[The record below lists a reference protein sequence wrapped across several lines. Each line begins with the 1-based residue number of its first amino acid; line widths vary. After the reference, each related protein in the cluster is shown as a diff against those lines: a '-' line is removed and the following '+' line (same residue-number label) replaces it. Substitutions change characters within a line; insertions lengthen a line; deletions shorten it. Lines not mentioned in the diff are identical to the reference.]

1 MTGPSKNKE
10 IQNWS
15 EIIFNPDNSQIQD
28 LYSKETVDGKVSL
41 ETLAECFYADIRRV
55 KNLFTSPFTLNK
67 DFRKL
72 SKDEKQDWLVFI
84 SRIPGKL
91 KSLNLL
97 IRYYKDFCR
106 TCLIPYNEIENMA
119 KSDYDNYCGKLID
132 EGKIDESERRP
143 VANLVSFQDLK
154 EKKRRFFIEMNHLI
168 PVELKKIGFEIIRSE
183 EVAEINEKMV
193 NKLARAIHSR
203 YLHEIRKQQNGQEKN
218 IYLSWIH
225 KPGEGISQ
233 NTSDFEDLDTE
244 IKSSNLDNAYHIPAK
259 LLSIGYKIRPVK
271 KGFKPVALHLNNE
284 EVETMARVEH
294 VRWCWDKILKGW
306 LYGTVKDSNKKI
318 HSSLIPYEELSESE
332 KEKDRELVRLIPALL
347 QDIDYEAY
355 PVNPDRISK
364 LPYAIKPHSSINKI
378 LEETRQMND
387 QIRKMVKLSAKA
399 EEMVSI
405 RNSKI
410 EEAIR
415 EIESSYNYALHIQE
429 TFLPD
434 DFFVRECFPDSFIL
448 FKPKDIVS
456 GDFYFFSK
464 RDKRIIFA
472 AADCTGHGI
481 PGALLSTI
489 GYGTLDQA
497 VNELE
502 LVEPAEILN
511 HLYSRVHRF
520 LRHDED
526 NTGLSDDLDI
536 ALCALDIESNTLIYS
551 GVGSPLYRVTGNEII
566 EYKPENLIE
575 ECSEKAECRFTQE
588 KILLK
593 PGDSVYLCSDGYS
606 DQFGGKFHKKYQRNR
621 FKNFLLNIRD
631 FSMPEQSDMLYEEF
645 EQWRE
650 ENNEDQI
657 DDILVIGI
665 KI

>member
-1 MTGPSKNKE
+1 MTGKSGNKE
-10 IQNWS
+10 MQSWF
-15 EIIFNPDNSQIQD
+15 EIIFDPDNSQIQN
-28 LYSKETVDGKVSL
+28 LYSKHTGDFKVSI
-41 ETLAECFYADIRRV
+41 ENLAEYIYTDIRRV
-55 KNLFTSPFTLNK
+55 QDLFTSPFPLNK

-72 SKDEKQDWLVFI
+72 SKDEKQNWHVFV

-97 IRYYKDFCR
+97 IRNYKDFCR

-119 KSDYDNYCGKLID
+119 MSDYDNYCCKLTAG
-132 EGKIDESERRP
+132 GKIDESERRHG
-143 VANLVSFQDLK
+143 ASLVSFQDLT

-168 PVELKKIGFEIIRSE
+168 PVELKKIGFEIIRPE

-203 YLHEIRKQQNGQEKN
+203 YLHEIRKQQKGQEKN

-259 LLSIGYKIRPVK
+259 LLSIGFKIRPVK

-306 LYGTVKDSNKKI
+306 LYGNVKDSNKKI
-318 HSSLIPYEELSESE
+318 HSSIIPYEELSESE

-355 PVNPDRISK
+355 PVNPDRISR

-387 QIRKMVKLSAKA
+387 QIRKMVKLSARA

-405 RNSKI
+405 RNGKI

-448 FKPKDIVS
+448 SKPKDIVS

-464 RDKRIIFA
+464 QDKRIIFA

-520 LRHDED
+520 LRRDED
-526 NTGLSDDLDI
+526 NTGLADDLDI

-551 GVGSPLYRVTGNEII
+551 GVGSPLYRISDDQII
-566 EYKPENLIE
+566 EYKPENLIDD
-575 ECSEKAECRFTQE
+575 CSEKAECRFTQE

-593 PGDSVYLCSDGYS
+593 SGDSVYLCSDGYS

-621 FKNFLLNIRD
+621 FKNYLLSIRD
-631 FSMPEQSDMLYEEF
+631 LSMPEQSDMLYEEF

>member
-1 MTGPSKNKE
+1 MAGKSGNE
-10 IQNWS
+10 VMQSWS
-15 EIIFNPDNSQIQD
+15 EIIFDPDSSQIQN
-28 LYSKETVDGKVSL
+28 LYSKQTVDGKVSL
-41 ETLAECFYADIRRV
+41 ETLAEYFYTDIRRV
-55 KNLFTSPFTLNK
+55 QDLFNSPFPLNK

-72 SKDEKQDWLVFI
+72 SKDEKQDWHVFV

-97 IRYYKDFCR
+97 IRNYKDFCR

-119 KSDYDNYCGKLID
+119 GADYDNYCCKLTAG
-132 EGKIDESERRP
+132 GKIDESERRP
-143 VANLVSFQDLK
+143 GANLVSFQDLT

-168 PVELKKIGFEIIRSE
+168 PVELKKIGFEIIRPE

-203 YLHEIRKQQNGQEKN
+203 YLHEIRKQQKGQEKN

-306 LYGTVKDSNKKI
+306 LYGNVKDSNKKI
-318 HSSLIPYEELSESE
+318 HSSIIPYEELSESE

-355 PVNPDRISK
+355 PVNPDRISR

-387 QIRKMVKLSAKA
+387 QIRKMVKLSARA

-464 RDKRIIFA
+464 QDKRIIFA

-520 LRHDED
+520 LRRDED
-526 NTGLSDDLDI
+526 NTGLDDDLDI
-536 ALCALDIESNTLIYS
+536 SLCALDIESNTLIYS
-551 GVGSPLYRVTGNEII
+551 GVGSPLYRISGNEII
-566 EYKPENLIE
+566 EYKPENLIDD
-575 ECSEKAECRFTQE
+575 CSEKAECRFTQE

-593 PGDSVYLCSDGYS
+593 SGDSVYLCSDGYS

-621 FKNFLLNIRD
+621 FKNFLLSIRD
-631 FSMPEQSDMLYEEF
+631 FSMPEQSDKLYEEF

>member
-1 MTGPSKNKE
+1 MARSDYEAYCNKL
-10 IQNWS
+10 I
-15 EIIFNPDNSQIQD
+15 
-28 LYSKETVDGKVSL
+28 
-41 ETLAECFYADIRRV
+41 AEGGIDH
-55 KNLFTSPFTLNK
+55 P
-67 DFRKL
+67 
-72 SKDEKQDWLVFI
+72 EK
-84 SRIPGKL
+84 
-91 KSLNLL
+91 
-97 IRYYKDFCR
+97 
-106 TCLIPYNEIENMA
+106 
-119 KSDYDNYCGKLID
+119 KSDI
-132 EGKIDESERRP
+132 
-143 VANLVSFQDLK
+143 NLVPFQDLTD
-154 EKKRRFFIEMNHLI
+154 EKRRFYIEMNHLI
-168 PVELKKIGFEIIRSE
+168 PVELKKIGFEIIRPE

-203 YLHEIRKQQNGQEKN
+203 YLHEVRKQQTSQGKHT
-218 IYLSWIH
+218 YLSWVH
-225 KPGEGISQ
+225 KSGEGVNQ
-233 NTSDFEDLDTE
+233 NLTDFEDLDAE

-259 LLSIGYKIRPVK
+259 LLAIGYKIRPVK
-271 KGFKPVALHLNNE
+271 KGFRPAALHLNNE

-306 LYGTVKDSNKKI
+306 LYGNVKDSKKKL
-318 HSSLIPYEELSESE
+318 HSSIIPYEELSESE

-347 QDIDYEAY
+347 QDIDYAAY

-387 QIRKMVKLSAKA
+387 QIRKMVKLSARA

-410 EEAIR
+410 EDAIR

-434 DFFVRECFPDSFIL
+434 DLFVRECFPESFIL

-464 RDKRIIFA
+464 QGKKIIFA

-497 VNELE
+497 VNELK
-502 LVEPAEILN
+502 LVKPSEILV
-511 HLYSRVHRF
+511 HLYSKVHRF
-520 LRHDED
+520 LRHDDE
-526 NTGLSDDLDI
+526 NAGVIDDLDI
-536 ALCALDIESNTLIYS
+536 VLCSYDIESNLLIYS
-551 GVGSPLYRVTGNEII
+551 GVGRPLYRITNDEII
-566 EYKPENLIE
+566 EYKSENLIKECNENSEFGFTE
-575 ECSEKAECRFTQE
+575 EN
-588 KILLK
+588 ILLK
-593 PGDSVYLCSDGYS
+593 SGDSVYLCSDGYA
-606 DQFGGKFHKKYQRNR
+606 DQFGGKFHKRYQRKKL
-621 FKNFLLNIRD
+621 KNLLLSIRD
-631 FSMPEQSDMLYEEF
+631 YSMPEQSDKLYEEF

-650 ENNEDQI
+650 ENNEDQL

>member
-1 MTGPSKNKE
+1 MTGQLKNKLV
-10 IQNWS
+10 QNWS
-15 EIIFNPDNSQIQD
+15 EIISDSDSPQIKNPRSGQT
-28 LYSKETVDGKVSL
+28 EDGKVNIVN
-41 ETLAECFYADIRRV
+41 LAEYFYTDIWRV
-55 KNLFTSPFTLNK
+55 RNLCVSPFTLNK

-72 SKDEKQDWLVFI
+72 SEVEKQEWYAFV

-91 KSLNLL
+91 KSLNLF
-97 IRYYKDFCR
+97 IRNYRDFCR
-106 TCLIPYNEIENMA
+106 TCLIHYYEIENMA
-119 KSDYDNYCGKLID
+119 RSDYEAYCNKLIAEGRIDHPEKKSDI
-132 EGKIDESERRP
+132 
-143 VANLVSFQDLK
+143 NLVPFQDLTD
-154 EKKRRFFIEMNHLI
+154 EKRRFYIEMNHLI
-168 PVELKKIGFEIIRSE
+168 PVELKKIGFEIIRPE

-203 YLHEIRKQQNGQEKN
+203 YLHEVRKQQTSQGKHT
-218 IYLSWIH
+218 YLSWVH
-225 KPGEGISQ
+225 KSGEGVNQ
-233 NTSDFEDLDTE
+233 NLTDFEDLDAE

-259 LLSIGYKIRPVK
+259 LLAIGYKIRPVK
-271 KGFKPVALHLNNE
+271 KGFRPAALHLNNE

-306 LYGTVKDSNKKI
+306 LYGNVKDSKKKL
-318 HSSLIPYEELSESE
+318 HSSIIPYEELSESE

-347 QDIDYEAY
+347 QDIDYAAY

-387 QIRKMVKLSAKA
+387 QIRKMVKLSARA

-410 EEAIR
+410 EDAIR

-434 DFFVRECFPDSFIL
+434 DLFVRECFPESFIL

-464 RDKRIIFA
+464 QGKKIIFA

-497 VNELE
+497 VNELK
-502 LVEPAEILN
+502 LVKPSEILV
-511 HLYSRVHRF
+511 HLYSKVHRF
-520 LRHDED
+520 LRHDDE
-526 NTGLSDDLDI
+526 NAGVIDDLDI
-536 ALCALDIESNTLIYS
+536 ALCSYDIESNLLIYS
-551 GVGSPLYRVTGNEII
+551 GVGRPLYRITNDEII
-566 EYKPENLIE
+566 EYKSENLIKECDENSECGFTE
-575 ECSEKAECRFTQE
+575 EN
-588 KILLK
+588 ILLK
-593 PGDSVYLCSDGYS
+593 SGDSVYLCSDGYA
-606 DQFGGKFHKKYQRNR
+606 DQFGGKFHKRYQRKKL
-621 FKNFLLNIRD
+621 KNLLLSIRD
-631 FSMPEQSDMLYEEF
+631 YSMPEQSDKLYEEF

-650 ENNEDQI
+650 ENNEDQL